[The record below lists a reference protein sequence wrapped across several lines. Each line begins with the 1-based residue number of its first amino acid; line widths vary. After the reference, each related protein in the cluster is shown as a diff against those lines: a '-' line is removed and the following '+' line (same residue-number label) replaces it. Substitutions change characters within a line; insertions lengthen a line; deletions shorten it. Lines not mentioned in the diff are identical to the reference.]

1 MEAVKSFTVEFPKTV
16 TNVGPADSKYEAKVV
31 ANSEINVSVKPS
43 TLSFKSSDEKKSF
56 IVTLFGKG
64 LHTSHRLSASLV
76 WSDGTHNVRSPIV
89 VYTNES

>member
-1 MEAVKSFTVEFPKTV
+1 MEAVKSFTVEFRKTV

-56 IVTLFGKG
+56 IVTVFGKDYTLVTDY
-64 LHTSHRLSASLV
+64 LHHLCGRMA
-76 WSDGTHNVRSPIV
+76 PIM
-89 VYTNES
+89 